1 MNGFTLLMTLA
12 SLGVDFSYGTTTD
25 KQREYTIQIEPE
37 VVPLLSSGQ
46 HIDSDVPVEAG
57 QIQRLCIRVGMTPIT
72 HTAVSEQAFR
82 QLLVSAARTASR
94 DPALSSGETQ
104 VSIVWPATGNPQQ
117 AFGVSHGY
125 QPDQQNQQEYYVQI
139 DPTTFRT
146 LAPGDEIHATI
157 DPAAGRVARF
167 VVSAGN
173 QQLPK
178 VAARPT
184 QSAGTPLPQSVAP
197 LAGTKERS
205 RFQNIGDAP
214 LAPISSPAAAGDG
227 ARSGEYTPFA
237 GTDARQGATAWNS
250 PATDYPR
257 QQSQPG
263 SNYGGYGG
271 NDPLANRG
279 TQGLYPLPPETAPS
293 DPRAGYGAPPTGHA
307 GNFNPS
313 YGAAP
318 LANEPPIATGYP
330 PPVAGQQQQYP
341 QSANRYDAQ
350 VADNRYANAR
360 TATAPLTPQSNAP
373 LATTNFAPTAAPL
386 PAAQDKP
393 WTPFLLSMVALF
405 FSIGGNLYLAWT
417 ALEFHS
423 RYRNAI
429 ERLRSAA
436 RSS

>member
-125 QPDQQNQQEYYVQI
+125 QPDQQNQQQYYLQI
-139 DPTTFRT
+139 DPTTLRT
-146 LAPGDEIHATI
+146 LSPGDEIHATL

-173 QQLPK
+173 QQLPR

-184 QSAGTPLPQSVAP
+184 QSPGAPLPQSVAP
-197 LAGTKERS
+197 LAGSKERS

-214 LAPISSPAAAGDG
+214 LAPINSPTATGGA
-227 ARSGEYTPFA
+227 ARSGEYSPFA
-237 GTDARQGATAWNS
+237 GTDSRQGASSWGTPS
-250 PATDYPR
+250 TEYPR

-279 TQGLYPLPPETAPS
+279 TQGTYPLPLEAPVS
-293 DPRAGYGAPPTGHA
+293 DPRAGYGTSPAGHA
-307 GNFNPS
+307 GNFAPS
-313 YGAAP
+313 YGTAP

-330 PPVAGQQQQYP
+330 PPAAAQQQQYP

-360 TATAPLTPQSNAP
+360 TATAPLTPQGNAP

-386 PAAQDKP
+386 PAVQDKP